1 MFLNDTTSV
10 ISNSTACADSERRNV
25 NISEGPVDD
34 QEMTLFDSSSET
46 KLVAVGVILAALYA
60 VLAVVPLSA
69 FIGAASIISFA
80 ICIAPIMGIVLGPL
94 RGFVFGL
101 IGGVL
106 AAMLLIVMPFN
117 LYLIMPTIILGPAFA
132 GFFVGLLVH
141 TKSLKGYYIT
151 ALFLVAIIGLFLVS
165 RFDAWIFMT
174 PYFLA
179 VIVTLCL
186 PILGIKFD
194 LKKKGVSRYLQFL
207 PFTFIGAMLDHSM
220 MAMGSVYLLGLEAG
234 LFIGIFPLMLIER
247 TIATIVGAVIGFVVL
262 TVLGGELN

>member
-1 MFLNDTTSV
+1 MFLNDTTTV
-10 ISNSTACADSERRNV
+10 LSNSIACAESERRNMT
-25 NISEGPVDD
+25 ISEGPVDD
-34 QEMTLFDSSSET
+34 QEMTLFDSTSET
-46 KLVAVGVILAALYA
+46 KRVAVGVILAALYA
-60 VLAVVPLSA
+60 VLAIVPLSA

-101 IGGVL
+101 IGGVI

-132 GFFVGLLVH
+132 GLFVGFLVH
-141 TKSLKGYYIT
+141 IKSLKGYYFT
-151 ALFLVAIIGLFLVS
+151 ALFLVTIIGLFLIP
-165 RFDAWIFMT
+165 RFEAWIFMT
-174 PYFLA
+174 PYVLA
-179 VIVTLCL
+179 VIVSLCL

-194 LKKKGVSRYLQFL
+194 LEKKGISKYLQFL

-262 TVLGGELN
+262 TVLGGEIN